1 MDPKSQILLIAF
13 IVLAIRIV
21 LATIATKRGRW
32 GWWPWGVIGA
42 ELILALLLPAIEQLI
57 GFASLITLI
66 VMCFK
71 KRKPQ

>member
-13 IVLAIRIV
+13 IVLVIRII